1 MITPEMLSQI
11 NDPDALKAL
20 VLEWAKTAQEKEKLA
35 QQQEQL
41 TQQLALESA
50 LKIQAL
56 TKAKEAVEVEVKS
69 LQATIKFNETYTE
82 KLKLELAHLRR
93 IRFGIKSETLATPQG
108 QLFEELH
115 NIEVA
120 IIEQEI
126 AQLSQSNPTADAHKK
141 ESTTRQGA
149 GRQVLPAN
157 LPRIDYLHD
166 LPEDQCKCKKC
177 GFKLVKIG
185 EDISEKLDVIP
196 AQFIVHRHI
205 RPQYACNACETI
217 QAKPVAPAVID
228 GSYCSPGLAAWI
240 ICNKY
245 LDHLPLYRQEQI
257 SQRYGVALSR
267 QTMAHWIGQHGHALM
282 PLAQELQ
289 KLLLQRSV
297 LHADET
303 PIKQLTHKNKT
314 IVEDAKTAYL
324 WAYCTSDIDS
334 QGPPIILFDY
344 QPSRH
349 GEHAKQF
356 LENFSG
362 HLMVDDYAGYKK
374 LFKENPHIIEL
385 GCMVHARRKFFDF
398 HHATQSPIAKTALD
412 FFACLYQIEGQ
423 AKEASVQERTE
434 IRQKHSV
441 PVLEAM
447 KKWLDEQALVV
458 KSAKLLNA
466 ISYTLKRWASLT
478 RYAQDGSLPIDNNPV
493 ENHIRPIA
501 IGKKN
506 WLFVGCPKAGQSMAA
521 IYSLLMTA
529 KRNGLEPY
537 AWLKNVL
544 ERLPTQKNKDIAE
557 LLPFNTFQLTNTNED

>member
-1 MITPEMLSQI
+1 M
-11 NDPDALKAL
+11 
-20 VLEWAKTAQEKEKLA
+20 
-35 QQQEQL
+35 
-41 TQQLALESA
+41 
-50 LKIQAL
+50 
-56 TKAKEAVEVEVKS
+56 
-69 LQATIKFNETYTE
+69 
-82 KLKLELAHLRR
+82 
-93 IRFGIKSETLATPQG
+93 
-108 QLFEELH
+108 
-115 NIEVA
+115 
-120 IIEQEI
+120 
-126 AQLSQSNPTADAHKK
+126 
-141 ESTTRQGA
+141 
-149 GRQVLPAN
+149 PAN

-166 LPEDQCKCKKC
+166 LPKEQCQCKKC
-177 GFKLVKIG
+177 GFQLVKIS
-185 EDISEKLDVIP
+185 EDITEKLAVIP

-344 QPSRH
+344 QPGRH
-349 GEHAKQF
+349 GVHAQQF
-356 LENFSG
+356 LENYSG
-362 HLMVDDYAGYKK
+362 HLMVDDYIGYKK
-374 LFKENPHIIEL
+374 LFTKNSKIIEL

-434 IRQKHSV
+434 IRQKHAV

-557 LLPFNTFQLTNTNED
+557 LLPFNTFQLTNINED